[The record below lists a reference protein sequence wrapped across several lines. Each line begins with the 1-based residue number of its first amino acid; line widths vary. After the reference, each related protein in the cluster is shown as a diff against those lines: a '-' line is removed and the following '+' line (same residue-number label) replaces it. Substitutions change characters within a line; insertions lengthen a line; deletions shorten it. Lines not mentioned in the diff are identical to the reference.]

1 MKKIHPSWFKWK
13 FHHRPIS
20 QLQIPLW
27 LPQPTTSHNASQKTC
42 VDFRQSGSTDRCRLW
57 RFHLE
62 LDASYWNDFPR
73 KQTNPNHQLEL
84 SVTQAIEC
92 HFPGKK
98 RCETCWNLKT
108 RCLSIFNIP
117 LYHPPVLDMSAWHL
131 LHTTR
136 PPLRNDTFPCHQV
149 VSLLVLV
156 DIPNS

>member
-1 MKKIHPSWFKWK
+1 MLRK
-13 FHHRPIS
+13 RPAV
-20 QLQIPLW
+20 
-27 LPQPTTSHNASQKTC
+27 N
-42 VDFRQSGSTDRCRLW
+42 FRGSGSTNRWRLW

-62 LDASYWNDFPR
+62 LDASYWNHEFPR

-84 SVTQAIEC
+84 SMTQAIEC

-98 RCETCWNLKT
+98 DVKHVETYKLAAFQSSTYLFTIHQSLLC
-108 RCLSIFNIP
+108 RGI
-117 LYHPPVLDMSAWHL
+117 LD
-131 LHTTR
+131 TTR